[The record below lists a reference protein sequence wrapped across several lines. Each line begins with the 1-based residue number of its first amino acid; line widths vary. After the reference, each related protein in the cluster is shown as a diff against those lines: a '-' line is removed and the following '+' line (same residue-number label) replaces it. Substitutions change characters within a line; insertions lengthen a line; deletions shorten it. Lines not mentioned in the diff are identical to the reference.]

1 MSIQQ
6 TEALAAAIHELGYD
20 SVDAFALEKAREA
33 LCIEIDIYQQE
44 VTEFENKYEMNFQSF
59 LEKFDSIT
67 KFGLFEKEDD
77 EMEWKACLKAIE
89 LVESKLKTLED

>member
-6 TEALAAAIHELGYD
+6 TEALTATVHELGYE
-20 SVDAFALEKAREA
+20 SVDAFALEKAKEA
-33 LCIEIDIYQQE
+33 LRVEMGIYQQE

-77 EMEWKACLKAIE
+77 EIEWKACLKAIE
-89 LVESKLKTLED
+89 LGESKLKTLED